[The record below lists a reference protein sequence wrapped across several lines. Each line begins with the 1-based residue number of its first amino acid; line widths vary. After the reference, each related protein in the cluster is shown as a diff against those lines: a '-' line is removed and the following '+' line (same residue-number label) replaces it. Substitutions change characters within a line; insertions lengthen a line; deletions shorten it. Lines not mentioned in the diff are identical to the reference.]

1 MSPGV
6 IDQLLSDIRESAA
19 VQMLNPGAAAN
30 GAAAMYGMAAQI
42 PDRLDTLIDTFEF
55 CFPSMD
61 YHVCS

>member
-19 VQMLNPGAAAN
+19 VQMLNPGAAAS

-42 PDRLDTLIDTFEF
+42 PDRFVLSDWGEIR
-55 CFPSMD
+55 
-61 YHVCS
+61 

>member
-19 VQMLNPGAAAN
+19 VQMLNPGAAAS

-42 PDRLDTLIDTFEF
+42 PDRFEKLLTLF
-55 CFPSMD
+55 CF
-61 YHVCS
+61 H